1 MLLYI
6 HIYIH
11 IQTYKKM
18 TEDLKM
24 KKSSVTKREKIYFY
38 SNLAMN
44 TLTIPISSNHSA
56 DTLTPPLNASPDG
69 DG

>member
-1 MLLYI
+1 M
-6 HIYIH
+6 
-11 IQTYKKM
+11 
-18 TEDLKM
+18 KM